1 MTGKGRVKL
10 IQYKNNHFQLTVDD
24 KPYLIRAVCY
34 SPSPIGLSPDNGS
47 LNTDM
52 GWSVADSNNN
62 GLIDGP
68 YEAWVDA
75 DRSGTRPYY
84 EIGRASCRERV

>member
-1 MTGKGRVKL
+1 MKSL
-10 IQYKNNHFQLTVDD
+10 YKNNHFQLTVDE

-52 GWSVADSNNN
+52 GWFVADSNNN
-62 GLIDGP
+62 GLIDGF

-75 DRSGTRPYY
+75 DRSGTRDSNKPGVGDFAL
-84 EIGRASCRERV
+84 IDRDRKSVV